1 MNDTV
6 DYQDPD
12 DIIRDIDLDN
22 QDDVED
28 ENSRLIK
35 KRKGYR
41 SNFTL
46 SVNSIN
52 NLITASRGDN
62 GALDKS
68 QANKEALLRAREKL
82 EVRYEKL
89 QALNNRQ
96 LVITQDEE
104 VEDVRDAGT
113 YQGNIDNA
121 AERYN
126 QVIRDLA
133 KLNLEIQPQQN
144 WNDNNHHNEQPNQL
158 KPIQALKPSFI
169 LSFDNSPTELATWGT
184 QFLSYF
190 EASKL
195 QNLPVTQQQAFLR
208 QGLHPDVWSSIQHK
222 INNQTPVF
230 LNPFALEEESC
241 QGFIEEAFQI
251 QYPLIMRRYELFTYK
266 RQGNQTF
273 TNFYA
278 KLKEQAGAAQLD
290 QMDMNDY
297 LIFLVIAGVN
307 DMKIKDKILSIPRKE
322 FNLEEV
328 HRVASACEA
337 AKNHSILSSDSTKNS
352 VQIANKISVRKTLKK
367 PKFQNSGIVGT
378 AKIEAMKNQ
387 GLCIRCTMP
396 RHDSNEK
403 CPHLKTDC
411 HYCGAI
417 GHIQKACSQNPMKIT
432 ENINMVTYDFKP
444 DEWKIP

>member
-1 MNDTV
+1 MASRTLEPEN
-6 DYQDPD
+6 QEPD
-12 DIIRDIDLDN
+12 DIFRDIDLD
-22 QDDVED
+22 DEEEVRD
-28 ENSRLIK
+28 ENNRLIK

-52 NLITASRGDN
+52 NLITASHFDN
-62 GALDKS
+62 GTVNKS

-96 LVITQDEE
+96 LVLTQD
-104 VEDVRDAGT
+104 DFKDKQQNGT
-113 YQGNIDNA
+113 YQKNIDNA

-126 QVIRDLA
+126 QIIRDLA
-133 KLNLEIQPQQN
+133 KLEEAILPQQN
-144 WNDNNHHNEQPNQL
+144 WNDDNHHNEQPNQL
-158 KPIQALKPSFI
+158 KPIQALKPSFT

-184 QFLSYF
+184 QFQSYF
-190 EASKL
+190 DASKL
-195 QNLPVTQQQAFLR
+195 QNLPVAQQQAFLR

-230 LNPFALEEESC
+230 PNPLDLEEESC

-290 QMDMNDY
+290 QMNMNDY

-328 HRVASACEA
+328 HRVATACEA
-337 AKNHSILSSDSTKNS
+337 AKNYSITSPDSAKN

-367 PKFQNSGIVGT
+367 PQFNFKDSNVVGFS
-378 AKIEAMKNQ
+378 KIKAMKDG
-387 GLCIRCTMP
+387 GLCIHCLNAFRLRGRHGLFPFTSGLP
-396 RHDSNEK
+396 RVK
-403 CPHLKTDC
+403 GK
-411 HYCGAI
+411 
-417 GHIQKACSQNPMKIT
+417 K
-432 ENINMVTYDFKP
+432 
-444 DEWKIP
+444 

>member
-1 MNDTV
+1 MSDLQEH
-6 DYQDPD
+6 QDLD
-12 DIIRDIDLDN
+12 DIFRDINLEN
-22 QDDVED
+22 ED
-28 ENSRLIK
+28 EVDEENARLIK

-41 SNFTL
+41 ASFT
-46 SVNSIN
+46 SIVNSIN
-52 NLITASRGDN
+52 NLITASRGEN
-62 GALDKS
+62 GAIDKS
-68 QANKEALLRAREKL
+68 QGNKEALQRAREKL
-82 EVRYEKL
+82 EIRYDKL
-89 QALNNRQ
+89 QTLNNRQ
-96 LVITQDEE
+96 MVITQDVE
-104 VEDVRDAGT
+104 VEDVREAGY

-133 KLNLEIQPQQN
+133 KLEEAIHPQPN
-144 WNDNNHHNEQPNQL
+144 WNDDNHHNEQPNQL

-241 QGFIEEAFQI
+241 QSFIEEAFQI

-337 AKNHSILSSDSTKNS
+337 AKNHSILSSDSAKNS
-352 VQIANKISVRKTLKK
+352 VPIANKISVRKSLKK

-403 CPHLKTDC
+403 CPHLRTDC

>member
-1 MNDTV
+1 MSDLQE
-6 DYQDPD
+6 YQDPD
-12 DIIRDIDLDN
+12 DIFRDIDLEN
-22 QDDVED
+22 ED
-28 ENSRLIK
+28 EVDEENARLIK

-46 SVNSIN
+46 SINSIN
-52 NLITASRGDN
+52 NLITASRFEN
-62 GALDKS
+62 GAVDKS
-68 QANKEALLRAREKL
+68 QGNREALQRAREKL
-82 EVRYEKL
+82 EIRYEKL

-104 VEDVRDAGT
+104 VEDVREAGT
-113 YQGNIDNA
+113 YQGNINNA

-133 KLNLEIQPQQN
+133 KLNEAIQPPPN
-144 WNDNNHHNEQPNQL
+144 WNDINHHNEQPNQL

-337 AKNHSILSSDSTKNS
+337 AKNHSILSSDSAKNS
-352 VQIANKISVRKTLKK
+352 VQIANKISVRKSLKK

-396 RHDSNEK
+396 RHNSDEK
-403 CPHLKTDC
+403 CPHLKTNC
-411 HYCGAI
+411 HLCGAI

-432 ENINMVTYDFKP
+432 ENTNMVTYDFKP
-444 DEWKIP
+444 DEWRTP

>member
-1 MNDTV
+1 
-6 DYQDPD
+6 
-12 DIIRDIDLDN
+12 
-22 QDDVED
+22 
-28 ENSRLIK
+28 RLIK

-52 NLITASRGDN
+52 NLMTASRFDSGGVN
-62 GALDKS
+62 RS
-68 QANKEALLRAREKL
+68 QGNKEALLRARQKL
-82 EVRYEKL
+82 ETRYEKL

-104 VEDVRDAGT
+104 VEDVREAGF
-113 YQGNIDNA
+113 YQTNIDTA

-133 KLNLEIQPQQN
+133 KLNEAIQPQPN

-190 EASKL
+190 EASRL

-230 LNPFALEEESC
+230 HNPFALEEESC

-251 QYPLIMRRYELFTYK
+251 QYPLIMRRYELF
-266 RQGNQTF
+266 
-273 TNFYA
+273 
-278 KLKEQAGAAQLD
+278 
-290 QMDMNDY
+290 
-297 LIFLVIAGVN
+297 
-307 DMKIKDKILSIPRKE
+307 
-322 FNLEEV
+322 
-328 HRVASACEA
+328 
-337 AKNHSILSSDSTKNS
+337 
-352 VQIANKISVRKTLKK
+352 
-367 PKFQNSGIVGT
+367 
-378 AKIEAMKNQ
+378 
-387 GLCIRCTMP
+387 
-396 RHDSNEK
+396 
-403 CPHLKTDC
+403 
-411 HYCGAI
+411 
-417 GHIQKACSQNPMKIT
+417 
-432 ENINMVTYDFKP
+432 
-444 DEWKIP
+444 

>member
-1 MNDTV
+1 MNDTE

-12 DIIRDIDLDN
+12 DIFRDIDL
-22 QDDVED
+22 ED
-28 ENSRLIK
+28 EDAIKEENKRLIK

-46 SVNSIN
+46 SINSIN
-52 NLITASRGDN
+52 NLITASRFDN
-62 GALDKS
+62 GAVDKS
-68 QANKEALLRAREKL
+68 QGNREALQRAREKL
-82 EVRYEKL
+82 EIRYEKL

-104 VEDVRDAGT
+104 QYVTPAGT

-133 KLNLEIQPQQN
+133 KLNEAIQPPPN

-378 AKIEAMKNQ
+378 AKIEAMKDQ

-396 RHDSNEK
+396 RHNSDEK
-403 CPHLKTDC
+403 CPHLKTNC
-411 HYCGAI
+411 HLCGAI
-417 GHIQKACSQNPMKIT
+417 WTYPESLFTKPN
-432 ENINMVTYDFKP
+432 ENY
-444 DEWKIP
+444 